1 LARTPLLSKLQALY
15 RDFEEAERSHLS
27 VKQVQRERTFTR
39 REVLKAGG
47 ALAAGAALGPQLPA
61 FAGASQFTGSIAV
74 VGGGIAGL
82 NAALT
87 LVDAGISPTQ
97 ITIYEASNRVGGRMH
112 SDSPLFGS
120 NTWAD
125 GQVSEHC
132 GELIDT
138 GHKTIQGLARRFGF
152 GLTDLLA
159 AQPNRSTDT
168 LYFHN
173 TYYSDDQANS
183 DFMPVYNQVHAD
195 ASAAGFPTL
204 YNMSTQRGRDL
215 DRMSLYDYIETYVPG
230 GHNSNMGRLLDVA
243 YNTEYGGDSKYQ
255 SSLNLIYLLAY
266 QPQPGDFRIF
276 GLSDERYHITGG
288 NEQVPRAIAAYLMKQ
303 GVALNLNT
311 PLTSITN
318 VGTNGPFQLTFN
330 LPSGTPQ
337 PKPFTRVILALP
349 FSVLRT
355 ILTSGTAYRAAGFDS
370 LKQTA
375 ITYLGYGTNSKLHLQ
390 FDSRLWNTSNPAAWG
405 ISTGYTFSDLN
416 YQNTWDVSRGQQ
428 GSSGILVNYTG
439 GTIGAAFTGNP
450 TSRGVVDRYAN
461 AFLAQIEHVF
471 PGISALWNGRATLD
485 FPTGNPY
492 LLGSYSFWKV
502 GQYTSF
508 SGYELARM
516 PNPAPTPLLN
526 PKTGKCH
533 FAGEHCSINF
543 QGYMEGGATEGAR
556 AANEILSD
564 LKAGIAT

>member
-1 LARTPLLSKLQALY
+1 MARTPLLGKLQGLY
-15 RDFEEAERSHLS
+15 RDFEEADRSGKP
-27 VKQVQRERTFTR
+27 VEQVQEERRRAWTR
-39 REVLKAGG
+39 RDFMK
-47 ALAAGAALGPQLPA
+47 AAGATVGAAAFGGPITA
-61 FAGASQFTGSIAV
+61 FAGQGPPRIAI

-87 LVDAGISPTQ
+87 LHDAGYASTV
-97 ITIYEASNRVGGRMH
+97 YEASNRVGGRMY
-112 SDSPLFGS
+112 SDTTSW
-120 NTWAD
+120 N

-138 GHKTIQGLARRFGF
+138 GHKTIQRLARRFGF

-243 YNTEYGGDSKYQ
+243 YKTEYGGDSKYQ

-349 FSVLRT
+349 FSVLRP

-492 LLGSYSFWKV
+492 LLGSY
-502 GQYTSF
+502 
-508 SGYELARM
+508 
-516 PNPAPTPLLN
+516 
-526 PKTGKCH
+526 
-533 FAGEHCSINF
+533 
-543 QGYMEGGATEGAR
+543 
-556 AANEILSD
+556 
-564 LKAGIAT
+564 

>member
-1 LARTPLLSKLQALY
+1 
-15 RDFEEAERSHLS
+15 
-27 VKQVQRERTFTR
+27 
-39 REVLKAGG
+39 
-47 ALAAGAALGPQLPA
+47 
-61 FAGASQFTGSIAV
+61 
-74 VGGGIAGL
+74 
-82 NAALT
+82 
-87 LVDAGISPTQ
+87 
-97 ITIYEASNRVGGRMH
+97 
-112 SDSPLFGS
+112 
-120 NTWAD
+120 
-125 GQVSEHC
+125 
-132 GELIDT
+132 
-138 GHKTIQGLARRFGF
+138 
-152 GLTDLLA
+152 
-159 AQPNRSTDT
+159 
-168 LYFHN
+168 
-173 TYYSDDQANS
+173 
-183 DFMPVYNQVHAD
+183 
-195 ASAAGFPTL
+195 
-204 YNMSTQRGRDL
+204 
-215 DRMSLYDYIETYVPG
+215 MSLYDYIETYVPG

-416 YQNTWDVSRGQQ
+416 YQNTW
-428 GSSGILVNYTG
+428 
-439 GTIGAAFTGNP
+439 
-450 TSRGVVDRYAN
+450 
-461 AFLAQIEHVF
+461 E
-471 PGISALWNGRATLD
+471 
-485 FPTGNPY
+485 
-492 LLGSYSFWKV
+492 V

-564 LKAGIAT
+564 IKAGIVT